1 MTEKHA
7 WDEGVFDEGE
17 SVTVREREKSGK
29 KESAMVRGK
38 MKRGRG
44 SQR

>member
-17 SVTVREREKSGK
+17 SVTVREREKGW
-29 KESAMVRGK
+29 EERERNGE
-38 MKRGRG
+38 R
-44 SQR
+44 